1 MRFFKFLLV
10 IASVLSLNISMAF
23 AATSHY
29 SAALSVGAE
38 APGKTG
44 PGVGNAEGSFDSSTS
59 KFTYTITYSGL
70 SGPVTAAHFHGPAAP
85 GANAGVALDMK
96 GDLASPIHGETTLTA
111 DQAEWLTKGLW
122 YINLHTAE
130 NPKGEVRGQVLAK

>member
-1 MRFFKFLLV
+1 MRLFKSLFV
-10 IASVLSLNISMAF
+10 IGTVLILTGSTAF
-23 AATSHY
+23 AATTHY
-29 SAALSVGAE
+29 SATLSVGAE

-44 PGVGNAEGSFDSSTS
+44 PGSGSAEGSFDSATS
-59 KFTYTITYSGL
+59 MFTYSITYSGL

-111 DQAEWLTKGLW
+111 DQAEGLTKGLW